1 MLAGRVTIGAISR
14 LRSSRYWSS
23 SQVSM
28 PRTRPIPTTQ
38 STVVAWKQPL
48 GRAPG
53 SAIHTARPIRCE
65 GRLFFF
71 FSVRFFSI
79 RDTGFSPPPH
89 SFNNHSAAGQAPPR
103 SLTTTRTQQS
113 LLPATAPC
121 EQSILDFPDHTCR
134 ILLPEARFC
143 SRATKSQTPDVSS

>member
-1 MLAGRVTIGAISR
+1 MVQFPACDRLAIGPAPRFQCHGHDRFRPPKVPWLLGSNR
-14 LRSSRYWSS
+14 L
-23 SQVSM
+23 
-28 PRTRPIPTTQ
+28 
-38 STVVAWKQPL
+38 
-48 GRAPG
+48 
-53 SAIHTARPIRCE
+53 E
-65 GRLFFF
+65 GRQVLLYILQGRSDVRDGFF
-71 FSVRFFSI
+71 FSFRF
-79 RDTGFSPPPH
+79 GFSL
-89 SFNNHSAAGQAPPR
+89 SVIQASHHHHTHLTTTLLPDKRPPR

>member
-53 SAIHTARPIRCE
+53 FAIHTARPIRCE
-65 GRLFFF
+65 GRLFFSF
-71 FSVRFFSI
+71 RF
-79 RDTGFSPPPH
+79 GFSL
-89 SFNNHSAAGQAPPR
+89 SVIQASHHHHTHLTTTLLPDKRPPR

-113 LLPATAPC
+113 LLLATATC

>member
-1 MLAGRVTIGAISR
+1 MLGRSCDHWCNFPLCDRVAIGPA
-14 LRSSRYWSS
+14 
-23 SQVSM
+23 
-28 PRTRPIPTTQ
+28 PRFQCHGHDRFRPPK
-38 STVVAWKQPL
+38 SAVVAWKQPL

-103 SLTTTRTQQS
+103 SLTTTRQS